1 MKPIG
6 LAFKKPKPN
15 SYSNQPGGELMIV
28 HHCLNCGKIAANR
41 IAGDDDS
48 FAILVIF
55 NDSLT
60 TDTAVAIQAMNLPI
74 RLLTIEDEEQVLRG
88 LFGNNYSKFID

>member
-1 MKPIG
+1 MKPFG
-6 LAFKKPKPN
+6 LAFKKSN
-15 SYSNQPGGELMIV
+15 SYSNQISGELMIV

-48 FAILVIF
+48 YAILAVF

-60 TDTAVAIQAMNLPI
+60 TAAAAAIHAMNLPI
-74 RLLTIEDEEQVLRG
+74 HLLRIEDKEKVLRS
-88 LFGNNYSKFID
+88 LFGNNYSKFIG

>member
-6 LAFKKPKPN
+6 LAFKKSN
-15 SYSNQPGGELMIV
+15 SYSEQINGEIMIV
-28 HHCLNCGKIAANR
+28 HQCLNCGKIAANR

-48 FAILVIF
+48 FAILAAF
-55 NDSLT
+55 NASLT
-60 TDTAVAIQAMNLPI
+60 TDAAIAIQTMNLPI
-74 RLLTIEDEEQVLRG
+74 YLLTIEDKEKVLRS

>member
-6 LAFKKPKPN
+6 LAFKKSN

-28 HHCLNCGKIAANR
+28 HHCLSCGKIAANR

-48 FAILVIF
+48 FAILAVF
-55 NDSLT
+55 NDSLIT
-60 TDTAVAIQAMNLPI
+60 GAALNIQEKNLTI
-74 RLLTIEDEEQVLRG
+74 RLLTIEDKEQVLRG

>member
-6 LAFKKPKPN
+6 LAFKKSN

-48 FAILVIF
+48 YAILAVF
-55 NDSLT
+55 NDSLIT
-60 TDTAVAIQAMNLPI
+60 GAALNIQEKNLPI
-74 RLLTIEDEEQVLRG
+74 RLLTIEDKEQILRG

>member
-1 MKPIG
+1 MQPIG
-6 LAFKKPKPN
+6 LAFKKSN
-15 SYSNQPGGELMIV
+15 SYSTQTSGELMIV

-48 FAILVIF
+48 YAILAVF

-60 TDTAVAIQAMNLPI
+60 TDAAAAIQAKHLPI
-74 RLLTIEDEEQVLRG
+74 HLLTIEDKEKVLRS
-88 LFGNNYSKFID
+88 LFGNHYSKFMD

>member
-15 SYSNQPGGELMIV
+15 SYSNQTSGELMIV
-28 HHCLNCGKIAANR
+28 HHCLSCGKIAANR

-48 FAILVIF
+48 FAILAVF
-55 NDSLT
+55 NDSLIT
-60 TDTAVAIQAMNLPI
+60 GAALNIQEKNLPI
-74 RLLTIEDEEQVLRG
+74 RLLTIEDKEQVLRG

>member
-6 LAFKKPKPN
+6 LAFKKSN
-15 SYSNQPGGELMIV
+15 SYSEQTNGEIMIV
-28 HHCLNCGKIAANR
+28 HQCLNCGKIAANR

-48 FAILVIF
+48 FAILAAF
-55 NDSLT
+55 NASLT
-60 TDTAVAIQAMNLPI
+60 TDAAIAIQTMNLPI
-74 RLLTIEDEEQVLRG
+74 HLLTIEDKEKVLRS